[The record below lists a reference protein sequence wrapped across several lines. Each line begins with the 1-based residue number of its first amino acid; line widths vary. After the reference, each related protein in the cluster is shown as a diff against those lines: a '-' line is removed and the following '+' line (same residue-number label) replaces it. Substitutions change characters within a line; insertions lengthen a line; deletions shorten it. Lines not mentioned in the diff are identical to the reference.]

1 MQQCRKHL
9 QRQVN
14 PFDVAGLAAEKE
26 ELEKKMGAPD
36 FWDDVEAANKANQR
50 MKTISAKLEKYNKLR
65 GLLEDAEVMADMA
78 EEGDDQEI
86 ADELI
91 KDMPNL
97 ESKVEA
103 LKLETLLKGPYDR
116 LNAILSLHAGAG
128 GTEAQD
134 WVSILYRMYT
144 RYCESKGWTV
154 RELDYLAGDEAGIKS
169 VTFEVE
175 GDNAYGYLKA
185 EKGVHR
191 LVRISPFDAFGKRH
205 TSFASL
211 DVTPIFEEDTSEIEI
226 NPDDIRID
234 TYRSGGAGG
243 QNVNKVSSAI
253 RITHFPTGIVV
264 QCQNERSQLHNKDMA
279 MRILKGKLLEL
290 AERERLEH
298 MAEIKGEMKK
308 IEWGSQ
314 IRSYVFQPYTLV
326 KDHRTGVEV
335 GNIQSVIDGDLD
347 VFINAFLV
355 ASAFKLC
362 REKFRHNHI
371 RLFRADITAGHNQYV
386 GIVVQA
392 CHVCDFCCPA
402 ECGTNT
408 LMFV

>member
-1 MQQCRKHL
+1 
-9 QRQVN
+9 
-14 PFDVAGLAAEKE
+14 
-26 ELEKKMGAPD
+26 MGAPD

-50 MKTISAKLEKYNKLR
+50 MKLLSAKIEKYNKLESAI
-65 GLLEDAEVMADMA
+65 EDAELLAEMA
-78 EEGDDQEI
+78 EEEDDESMYE
-86 ADELI
+86 ELVAEMQSI
-91 KDMPNL
+91 T
-97 ESKVEA
+97 EKVEM
-103 LKLETLLKGPYDR
+103 LKLETLLRGPYDR
-116 LNAILSLHAGAG
+116 LNAVLSLHAGAG

-134 WVSILYRMYT
+134 WVSMLYRMYT
-144 RYCESKGWTV
+144 RYCTDRGWTTK
-154 RELDYLAGDEAGIKS
+154 ELDYLAGDEAGVKS

-211 DVTPIFEEDTSEIEI
+211 DVTPIFDEDTNAVEI
-226 NPDDIRID
+226 NPEDIRID

-264 QCQNERSQLHNKDMA
+264 QCQNERSQLHNKEMA

-290 AERERLEH
+290 AERERMEQ

-326 KDHRTGVEV
+326 KDHRTGVEI
-335 GNIQSVIDGDLD
+335 GNIQGVMDGDID
-347 VFINAFLV
+347 PFITAFLV
-355 ASAFKLC
+355 QS
-362 REKFRHNHI
+362 
-371 RLFRADITAGHNQYV
+371 
-386 GIVVQA
+386 
-392 CHVCDFCCPA
+392 
-402 ECGTNT
+402 
-408 LMFV
+408 